1 MDTLWP
7 KVIPYLQGLS
17 NTLIIFII
25 TLVLSLPLGF
35 LITLMLNSKHKVI
48 SGLADTIVYIIRGT
62 PLLLQLL
69 FVYFGLPVIPFIG
82 KYLVFSRFASACIA
96 LTINYACYFAE
107 IFRGGLLSIEKGQYE
122 ASKTL
127 GLTKFETMIH
137 VIIPQMIRVSLPSIS
152 NETITLV
159 KDTALVTV
167 IGVSEVLHYAETAVN
182 REGTPFPFLYA
193 AVAYLIINFIITL
206 VFKKLEKKYDR

>member
-1 MDTLWP
+1 MDNLWV
-7 KVIPYLQGLS
+7 KILPYLKGTANTIIIFLV
-17 NTLIIFII
+17 TLI
-25 TLVLSLPLGF
+25 LSLPLGF
-35 LITLMLNSKHKVI
+35 IITLMLNSKNKVI
-48 SGLADTIVYIIRGT
+48 SSIADTVVYVIRGT

-69 FVYFGLPVIPFIG
+69 FVYFGFPVIPFIG
-82 KYLVFSRFASACIA
+82 HYLVFSRFTSACIA

-107 IFRGGLLSIEKGQYE
+107 IFRGGLLSIDAGQYE

-167 IGVSEVLHYAETAVN
+167 IGVAEVLHYAETAVN

-193 AVAYLIINFIITL
+193 AVVYLIINFIITL
-206 VFKKLEKKYDR
+206 VFKKLEKKYDQ